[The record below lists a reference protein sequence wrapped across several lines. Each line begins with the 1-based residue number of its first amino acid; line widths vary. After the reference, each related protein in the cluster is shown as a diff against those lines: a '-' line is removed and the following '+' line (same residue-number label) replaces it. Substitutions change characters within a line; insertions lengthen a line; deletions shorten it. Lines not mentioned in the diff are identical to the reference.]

1 MKRKKR
7 SCLFLIVFSLLLHI
21 PGEVWAAGALP
32 VSGQGE
38 RTSVLKLQVE
48 GEAAEEDQ
56 SPQLAVSS
64 PSAVLMEISTGKILY
79 EKNSHEQRSPASIT
93 KIMTLLLIFQELEK
107 GSITLDELVTTSA
120 YAKSMGGS
128 QVYLEEGEQQTVET
142 LIKCIVV
149 ASGNDAS
156 VAMAEHIA
164 GSEAEFVNRMNQE
177 AKELGLENT
186 HFEDC
191 CGLTES
197 TGHYTTAN
205 DVAVMSRELVSRYP
219 QVLDYSSIWMENITH
234 ETRQGTSEFGLTNT
248 NKMIR
253 TYQGCVGL
261 KTGSTSIAKYCVS
274 SVAQRD
280 GMTLA
285 AVVMAAPEPKTR
297 FQDAAALLNYGFGI
311 CSLYVDE
318 TPETPLPVKVMRGV
332 EPEAACEYQ
341 EEFRYLDTE
350 GKNLENIQSELIY
363 QEPEAPVKKGDV
375 VGKAVY
381 TLDGEEIGS
390 VNLVSSENVE
400 RAGFGDALKKA
411 ATRLLNMR
419 DGSGS

>member
-1 MKRKKR
+1 MKRWIGLLTAACR
-7 SCLFLIVFSLLLHI
+7 VFLC
-21 PGEVWAAGALP
+21 AAKAC
-32 VSGQGE
+32 
-38 RTSVLKLQVE
+38 
-48 GEAAEEDQ
+48 AEEAD
-56 SPQLAVSS
+56 SLSLAT
-64 PSAVLMEISTGKILY
+64 PSALLMEAETGTVLY
-79 EKNSHEQRSPASIT
+79 EKAADERMSPASVT
-93 KIMTLLLIFQELEK
+93 KIMTLLLIFEAVEDGRL
-107 GSITLDELVTTSA
+107 SLTDEVVTSA
-120 YAKSMGGS
+120 RAKSMGGS
-128 QVYLEEGEQQTVET
+128 QVFLEEGEKQSVET

-149 ASGNDAS
+149 ASGNDAA

-164 GSEAEFVNRMNQE
+164 GTEEEFVARMNE
-177 AKELGLENT
+177 KAASLGMENT
-186 HFEDC
+186 NFVDC
-191 CGLTES
+191 CGLTDDP
-197 TGHYTTAN
+197 GHYTSARDIALMT
-205 DVAVMSRELVSRYP
+205 RELITRFPEIYE
-219 QVLDYSSIWMENITH
+219 YSTIWMENITH
-234 ETRQGTSEFGLTNT
+234 VTRQGTSEFTLTNT
-248 NKMIR
+248 NKLLR
-253 TYQGCVGL
+253 SFDGCLGL